1 MTVKKLMK
9 FLQLLTLSLSL
20 LAVTDCQPSLV
31 EFQPASD
38 SLFKISFSYPDDW
51 VWEEQMPFDELAPG
65 EVPPPSEL
73 IVLQDGGISIQVF
86 KPSDPQALMNE
97 WMNAYL
103 GAVTHPL
110 GDDPSLGI
118 YYLEDVSTL
127 LRADTTIQID
137 GYNAR
142 WLTVYYPLTKI
153 GDYTNRPHLQE
164 VIYLL
169 TGDRFYTI
177 DLSASE
183 SEIDG
188 RLHKEFKEMINT
200 IKILH

>member
-1 MTVKKLMK
+1 MK
-9 FLQLLTLSLSL
+9 NIHYVLSLFL
-20 LAVTDCQPSLV
+20 LLSITTACQPTLK
-31 EFQPASD
+31 EFQPASN
-38 SLFKISFSYPDDW
+38 SLFKISFSYPANW

-65 EVPPPSEL
+65 EEPPPSEL

-110 GDDPSLGI
+110 GDDPSREI
-118 YYLEDVSTL
+118 YYLEDVTTL
-127 LRADTTIQID
+127 LRSDTTIQID

-142 WLTVYYPLTKI
+142 WLTVYYPLRRI
-153 GDYTNRPHLQE
+153 GDHTNRPHLQE
-164 VIYLL
+164 VVYLL

-188 RLHKEFKEMINT
+188 RLHKEFKKMIET